1 MQLWGDRMKVGDR
14 VLVKYVHPGKYK
26 TEEFPTGIYFT
37 GGMHL
42 YCGKVIKVEELRG
55 GHVFFDGWYWDKSWL
70 VKYCTLG

>member
-1 MQLWGDRMKVGDR
+1 MKVGDKVR
-14 VLVKYVHPGKYK
+14 VKFVRPGRYI

-37 GGMHL
+37 ESMHQ
-42 YCGKVIKVEELRG
+42 YCGKIIKVEKLRG